1 MRDFAD
7 YQRLHTLHDSAR
19 SLVLRVSDRQSGHT
33 RVLKIA
39 RDDSPG
45 DTPRSQHIQ
54 AEFARLQA
62 LHHPLIIQVHDLV
75 QTPLGLG
82 YTMDDI
88 DGSALAGVRGTIH
101 ACRRESCTV
110 GVVGS
115 DGVWIVSWCSPGVS
129 ARRVAE

>member
-62 LHHPLIIQVHDLV
+62 LHHPLIIKVHDLV

-88 DGSALAGVRGTIH
+88 EGLSLIH
-101 ACRRESCTV
+101 ISEPTR
-110 GVVGS
+110 
-115 DGVWIVSWCSPGVS
+115 PY
-129 ARRVAE
+129 